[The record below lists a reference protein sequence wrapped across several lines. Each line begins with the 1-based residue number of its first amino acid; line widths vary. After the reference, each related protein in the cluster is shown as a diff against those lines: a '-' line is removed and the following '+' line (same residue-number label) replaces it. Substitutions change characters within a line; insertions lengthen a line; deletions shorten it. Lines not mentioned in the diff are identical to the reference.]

1 MSHRRTF
8 LKQVAALAGAAGA
21 AGAAGVGDLLAI
33 DEALE
38 RELAS
43 LGSNGERAEPF
54 SGLRER
60 YLLGK
65 DITYFNNASIGT
77 IPRPVHQAHVGYLAL
92 CETNPWLFMWGGAW
106 EEPREAVRAKAADY
120 MGCAASDVT
129 FTHNTT
135 EGFNTLAQ
143 GLELGP
149 GDQVL
154 FSSLNHDGASI
165 CWFYQAQRKGF
176 AVKRFDF
183 PVLDTPQLS
192 AEDVLDIYDRQ
203 ISSATR
209 VLVLP
214 HIDNVV
220 GLRHPVKQLT
230 QLARS
235 RGVEIVA
242 VDGAQS
248 IGMLEVDV
256 TDVGAD
262 VYCTSPHKW
271 LQAPKGLGLMYIRAE
286 LRDAVRP
293 MWVTWGQ
300 ERWRGTARIF
310 EDYGSRNL
318 PEVISLGDAIDF
330 QVKLGSKAKLE
341 RYEALWKRFADAA
354 RASDTV
360 VWRSPG
366 SWDLSAS
373 VYALE
378 IQGRQSRAVFD
389 KLYHDYGFVFRPFA
403 TQGLNT
409 IRISPNVYNTE
420 AEIERFFDALAAA

>member
-8 LKQVAALAGAAGA
+8 LKQVAAL

-262 VYCTSPHKW
+262 VYCTSPH
-271 LQAPKGLGLMYIRAE
+271 
-286 LRDAVRP
+286 
-293 MWVTWGQ
+293 
-300 ERWRGTARIF
+300 
-310 EDYGSRNL
+310 NL

-330 QVKLGSKAKLE
+330 QVKLGSKAKME

-403 TQGLNT
+403 TEGLNT
-409 IRISPNVYNTE
+409 IRVSPNVYNTE